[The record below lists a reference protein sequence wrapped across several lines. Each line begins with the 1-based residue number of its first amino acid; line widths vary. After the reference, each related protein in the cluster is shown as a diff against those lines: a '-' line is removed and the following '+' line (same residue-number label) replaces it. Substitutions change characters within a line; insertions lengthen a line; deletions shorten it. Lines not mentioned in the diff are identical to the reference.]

1 MSYQLV
7 TRPHIKG
14 LSDLKGAKLGIS
26 CFGSSSE
33 FATRLLLKKIGVDP
47 KDVAI
52 LQIGNESERLVALS
66 FTRIHGSVFNAPFS
80 LCDMGIKFADV
91 VSVREVI
98 EELRTRAGV
107 GTKDQGE
114 KLWKV

>member
-1 MSYQLV
+1 M

-14 LSDLKGAKLGIS
+14 PSDLKGAKLGIS
-26 CFGSSSE
+26 RIGSSSE

-47 KDVAI
+47 KNAAI
-52 LQIGNESERLVALS
+52 LQIGDESERLLALS
-66 FTRIHGSVFNAPFS
+66 FTRIHGSMFNALFS
-80 LCDMGIKFADV
+80 LCDTGIKFADV

-114 KLWKV
+114 ELWKV